1 MAEAGVP
8 DDIGFA
14 TKPALATSMLT
25 RTLRAGV
32 PARWVAADEVYRA
45 DPQLRAEL
53 EAQRVRYVLAI
64 GCDRRIATAAGP
76 IRADRLAA
84 GLPKHAGHR
93 LSAGLGRSELAA
105 RLGELMHEALDAQGL
120 TPARAELV
128 LALHQHGE
136 PMVQRA
142 LARVLRC
149 TPRHITGLVDA
160 LEQRDLVRRTPHP
173 TDRRAVLVALTAAGR
188 ASARWLTEQRADAA
202 HALFADRPDR
212 ELEAFV
218 AVAEYM
224 LARLD
229 GR

>member
-1 MAEAGVP
+1 MEAVRVL
-8 DDIGFA
+8 D
-14 TKPALATSMLT
+14 
-25 RTLRAGV
+25 
-32 PARWVAADEVYRA
+32 AAF
-45 DPQLRAEL
+45 
-53 EAQRVRYVLAI
+53 
-64 GCDRRIATAAGP
+64 
-76 IRADRLAA
+76 
-84 GLPKHAGHR
+84 
-93 LSAGLGRSELAA
+93 ELAA
-105 RLGELMHEALDAQGL
+105 RLGELMDEALDAQGL

-149 TPRHITGLVDA
+149 SPRHITGLVDA
-160 LEQRDLVRRTPHP
+160 LEQRDLVRRTTHP

-188 ASARWLTEQRADAA
+188 ASARWLTEQRASAA